1 MKAKFLPVL
10 ITRCGIPV
18 IEAREQ
24 ACISR
29 ASLVFST
36 ALPVPSFSTTT
47 FLPRPLWLWPHLL
60 SLEAPLVAVAWTWG
74 LAKLHQ
80 MSIMPGVLPGLGLC
94 VWIVYVL
101 DRVLDGIH
109 HSLKPLD
116 VRHEFHR
123 RWRGLLLVAVGIA
136 LGILGWL
143 ALWVVPAALM
153 WQCVALGLLMLL
165 YLAVYP
171 GTERKMVHRLLI
183 QLSSFGAIFLVHA
196 MPLSPAFK
204 LVITL
209 LILILLGLFYFKR
222 LHERLTSAL
231 TKDVA
236 GGLLFALGCTAWIR
250 FANEGTDLLVSLVE
264 FILLSCLFIANL
276 TGISTRGS
284 QFRWMAAGAGTVVGI
299 FWQVR
304 SGAMLPMMK
313 TLATACGIGLALL
326 LMLDWKRKALSAE
339 AYRVWADLAVLAPVL
354 YLWIR
359 A

>member
-109 HSLKPLD
+109 HSLR
-116 VRHEFHR
+116 RHVQCIAIQWPGCEVTQVYR
-123 RWRGLLLVAVGIA
+123 RAD
-136 LGILGWL
+136 
-143 ALWVVPAALM
+143 PH
-153 WQCVALGLLMLL
+153 
-165 YLAVYP
+165 P
-171 GTERKMVHRLLI
+171 HRLSR
-183 QLSSFGAIFLVHA
+183 Q
-196 MPLSPAFK
+196 
-204 LVITL
+204 
-209 LILILLGLFYFKR
+209 
-222 LHERLTSAL
+222 
-231 TKDVA
+231 
-236 GGLLFALGCTAWIR
+236 
-250 FANEGTDLLVSLVE
+250 
-264 FILLSCLFIANL
+264 
-276 TGISTRGS
+276 
-284 QFRWMAAGAGTVVGI
+284 
-299 FWQVR
+299 
-304 SGAMLPMMK
+304 
-313 TLATACGIGLALL
+313 
-326 LMLDWKRKALSAE
+326 
-339 AYRVWADLAVLAPVL
+339 
-354 YLWIR
+354 
-359 A
+359 